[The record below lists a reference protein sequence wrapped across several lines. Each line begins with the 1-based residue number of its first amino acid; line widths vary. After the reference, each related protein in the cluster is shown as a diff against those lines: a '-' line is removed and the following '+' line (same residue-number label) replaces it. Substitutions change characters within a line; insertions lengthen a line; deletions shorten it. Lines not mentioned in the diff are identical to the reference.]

1 MDTRK
6 LQHYLAVLQSGSFYR
21 AAKEVHLTQPAL
33 TRSIQ
38 ALEHDLGVPL
48 LDRRSGTVTATPYG
62 ELVREEAMRVV
73 GEEREIR
80 KKIEV
85 LRKGH
90 SGHISIGFS
99 GSAASVLVKSYLR
112 AGCVGN
118 SQVKV
123 RVQIAATQEL
133 IPLLEAGSL
142 DAVIADLRSIDK
154 TENFDIEKLPD
165 VRIGLVCRG
174 DHPILKREPLDLR
187 QVKNFPLVSY
197 SLSKAASRRLQ
208 TMIGYRGDPASLL
221 TVELDNVEVL
231 KEIVLTSNAVMLAP
245 LAPLLAETQTG
256 RLRMLPGPIMFTRYG
271 LVKSAARLPHPALET
286 LAQHARDHLE
296 AIAM

>member
-6 LQHYLAVLQSGSFYR
+6 LQHYLAVLESGSFYR

-38 ALEHDLGVPL
+38 ALENDLGVPL
-48 LDRRSGTVTATPYG
+48 LDRRSGAVTATPFG
-62 ELVREEAMRVV
+62 ELVREEAMRLVSN
-73 GEEREIR
+73 EREIR

-99 GSAASVLVKSYLR
+99 GSAAYVLAKSYLH
-112 AGCVGN
+112 AGCVRN
-118 SQVKV
+118 SQMKV
-123 RVQIAATQEL
+123 RVQIGATQEL
-133 IPLLEAGSL
+133 IPRLEAGAL

-154 TENFDIEKLPD
+154 AENLDIEKLPD

-174 DHPILKREPLDLR
+174 GHPMLEREPPDLR
-187 QVKNFPLVSY
+187 HVKNFPLVSY
-197 SLSKAASRRLQ
+197 SLSKPASRRLQ
-208 TMIGYRGDPASLL
+208 TMIGYRGDPAHLL
-221 TVELDNVEVL
+221 TVELDDVEVL

-245 LAPLLAETQTG
+245 LAPLMGKPKPDDCGCSRVQLC
-256 RLRMLPGPIMFTRYG
+256 
-271 LVKSAARLPHPALET
+271 S
-286 LAQHARDHLE
+286 RDTDW
-296 AIAM
+296 